1 MKEISLHPSLLG
13 CLSIISHWRFLL
25 QLLYP
30 ELGIELP
37 ERSYGGDCRLYI
49 PGKGINWQPI
59 KDTLF
64 DEFVIAHTLGWWGK
78 AIIIRDRKLLW
89 ILSLGFEFMELTFSH
104 MLPNFNEC
112 W

>member
-1 MKEISLHPSLLG
+1 M
-13 CLSIISHWRFLL
+13 

-30 ELGIELP
+30 DLGVELP

-49 PGKGINWQPI
+49 PGQGINWGPI
-59 KDTLF
+59 RDTLF

-89 ILSLGFEFMELTFSH
+89 ILSLGFEFMEMTFSH

-112 W
+112 WYTSR

>member
-1 MKEISLHPSLLG
+1 M
-13 CLSIISHWRFLL
+13 

-30 ELGIELP
+30 SLGIELP

-49 PGKGINWQPI
+49 PGKGMNWETINA
-59 KDTLF
+59 TLF

-78 AIIIRDRKLLW
+78 AIIIRDTKLLW
-89 ILSLGFEFMELTFSH
+89 ILSVGFEFMELTFSH

-112 W
+112 WCDICSKS